1 MRNLDVNVGYNT
13 LGKLEEFLNINNID
27 KLYIITDRIVFKL
40 YMDYLKNAIGNKDYS
55 IFIMKTGEENKNMR
69 TVFSIYDDL
78 LAKHID
84 RNTLILAFGGGE

>member
-55 IFIMKTGEENKNMR
+55 I
-69 TVFSIYDDL
+69 L
-78 LAKHID
+78 L
-84 RNTLILAFGGGE
+84 